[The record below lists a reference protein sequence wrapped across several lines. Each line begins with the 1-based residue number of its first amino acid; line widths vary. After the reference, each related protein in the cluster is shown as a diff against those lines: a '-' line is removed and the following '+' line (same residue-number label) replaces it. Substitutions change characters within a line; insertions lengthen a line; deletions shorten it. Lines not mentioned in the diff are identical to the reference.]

1 MIAAI
6 KKPAKQG
13 DIPEPYLG
21 IANADLLE
29 GNPRQIQT
37 RNGEAV
43 GVVDQQPSG
52 AMREAFLRGLAER
65 GQLRNDPVP
74 VERPPLPER
83 DTFEPSKVPTVEQS
97 AEQPSLELPTTQD
110 LFGNKPEPRPEPARA
125 PAPVKTA
132 PESEFIAAVQKANE
146 DSVKATG
153 KPLTAEALQAL
164 RDKYN
169 KES

>member
-1 MIAAI
+1 
-6 KKPAKQG
+6 
-13 DIPEPYLG
+13 
-21 IANADLLE
+21 
-29 GNPRQIQT
+29 
-37 RNGEAV
+37 
-43 GVVDQQPSG
+43 
-52 AMREAFLRGLAER
+52 MREAFLRGLAER

-132 PESEFIAAVQKANE
+132 PESSFIAAVQKANE

-169 KES
+169 KEAPRVTEEQKQAHEQKLKELGVGAFDQHGHNVQEAYYTNTADVVNELEQSIS